1 MLPLSVEEQDRLL
14 RQHCPQFRLVA
25 HAGWIGVWEGTLRP
39 VCQEYR
45 VRIVYYARKYF
56 QHFTIANHR
65 ISIFVLD
72 PEIGPDPRGTGEPP
86 QHVYRL
92 GHPPNRPALCIFD
105 PRDDNWQPSEPIF
118 ERYIPWAI
126 KWLFFHEDWVDTGVW
141 RGGGRHPEVPQ
152 APGELEC
159 LTQEGLNPE
168 NPGRQGRSLSD
179 DFFSLGRRIGVFAS
193 CLSMAA
199 ASVGSFRLPSLQDLN
214 VPTPAEVQSEITSIL
229 SQEHRPAEYWRLD
242 LGRASPRTN
251 SLDFTQTEDARS
263 FPLSPI
269 TRSAA

>member
-1 MLPLSVEEQDRLL
+1 MRALSVDEQDRLL
-14 RQHCPQFRLVA
+14 RQYCPQFRLVA
-25 HAGWIGVWEGTLRP
+25 HSAWIGVWEGTLRP
-39 VCQEYR
+39 ICQEYR

-56 QHFTIANHR
+56 QHFTLTNHR

-72 PEIGPDPRGTGEPP
+72 PEIGPDPRGTGEPL

-105 PRDDNWQPSEPIF
+105 PREDNWQPSEPIH

-141 RGGGRHPEVPQ
+141 RGGGRHPEIPQ
-152 APGELEC
+152 APRGSEC
-159 LTQEGLNPE
+159 LTQESSNPE
-168 NPGRQGRSLSD
+168 NPGLPARSLSD
-179 DFFSLGRRIGVFAS
+179 EFFSLGRRIGVFAS

-199 ASVGSFRLPSLQDLN
+199 ASVESSRLPSWQDLN

-229 SQEHRPAEYWRLD
+229 SLEPRPAEYWRLD
-242 LGRASPRTN
+242 LGRGTPRTN
-251 SLDFTQTEDARS
+251 SSSFTQSEAAKS
-263 FPLSPI
+263 FLPSQI